1 VPAVK
6 LALSL
11 DAGSRAWGFEA
22 SLPVTAEALVAPED
36 GPVELLASANGAVF
50 HLLAEQ
56 ARRER
61 QFG

>member
-1 VPAVK
+1 VPA
-6 LALSL
+6 
-11 DAGSRAWGFEA
+11 EA
-22 SLPVTAEALVAPED
+22 VVAPED